1 MTIDR
6 EALAPLGKVLRRT
19 GAVIL
24 ALGVAL
30 LGMWITGRSTDP
42 HGMVFVFAGGLFV
55 TLVGATLWTIGYSLK
70 MRNLHR

>member
-1 MTIDR
+1 MRIDR

-19 GAVIL
+19 GAIIL

-42 HGMVFVFAGGLFV
+42 HGMIFVFGGGLFV
-55 TLVGATLWTIGYSLK
+55 TLFGATLWTIGYSLK
-70 MRNLHR
+70 MRNVHH